1 MASSCSNKLNTTVDL
16 INYNGTLVPASQA
29 LLTADNRGF
38 RYGDGLFETM
48 LVQNG
53 RIRLGDYHFQRLF
66 SGMRILR
73 FELPSLF
80 TPERLEQQILEV
92 AAANR
97 HVGRSRA
104 RLIVF
109 RGDGGLFDLVDSMPS
124 YIIQASPLPD
134 GSNGWNETGLAIDV
148 FPDGRK
154 SCDLYS
160 GLKSNNYLLYVL
172 AAFYARERHLNDC
185 LVLNSHGRVADSTI
199 ANLFYIK
206 DDQFY
211 TPPLSEGGV
220 AGVMRRYLLE
230 SLSRAGFVVS
240 ERAIYPDDLKNADE
254 VFLTNALKGINWVS
268 SFQDS
273 SYTHG
278 LTAMI
283 FKQLIQNL

>member
-1 MASSCSNKLNTTVDL
+1 MASSCSNKLNITADL
-16 INYNGTLVPASQA
+16 INYNGTLLPASQA

-48 LVQNG
+48 LVQKD
-53 RIRLGDYHFQRLF
+53 RVRLGDYHFQRLF
-66 SGMRILR
+66 SGMRLLR
-73 FELPSLF
+73 FELPTFFS
-80 TPERLEQQILEV
+80 PERLEQQILEL

-97 HVGRSRA
+97 HMGRSRA

-109 RGDGGLFDLVDSMPS
+109 RGDGGLFDPVDPMPS
-124 YIIQASPLPD
+124 YIIQASPLPA
-134 GSNGWNETGLAIDV
+134 GSHRWNEDGLVIGI

-154 SCDLYS
+154 SCDLFS

-172 AAFYARERHLNDC
+172 ATFYAREQHLNDC
-185 LVLNSHGRVADSTI
+185 LVLNSQGRVADSTI

-206 DDQFY
+206 DNQFY

-230 SLSRAGFVVS
+230 SLAGAGFTVN
-240 ERAIYPDDLKNADE
+240 ERAIYPEDLKNADE
-254 VFLTNALKGINWVS
+254 VFLTNALKGIQWVH

-273 SYTHG
+273 SYTHR
-278 LTAMI
+278 LTAEI
-283 FKQLIQNL
+283 YKQLIEKL